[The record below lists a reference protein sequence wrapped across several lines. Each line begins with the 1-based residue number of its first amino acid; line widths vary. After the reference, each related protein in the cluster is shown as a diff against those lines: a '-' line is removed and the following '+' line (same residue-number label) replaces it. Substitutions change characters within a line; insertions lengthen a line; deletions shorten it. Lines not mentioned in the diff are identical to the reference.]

1 MLRAVVLILILSIQL
16 AFTSTY
22 QGKQIRIVYS
32 YNRKQYDS
40 LEVIVNKNEKT
51 IYQKNHTLFTN
62 FDSTN
67 IGYATKADKVEVILR
82 GYKKDLYCYPH
93 IERLQYPYYRMS
105 YGLNFECVKLKT

>member
-1 MLRAVVLILILSIQL
+1 MFVVKLLLLFNLQ
-16 AFTSTY
+16 T
-22 QGKQIRIVYS
+22 QPIRVVYN
-32 YNRKQYDS
+32 YNRLQYDS
-40 LEVIVNKNEKT
+40 LEIIVNKNEKT

-67 IGYATKADKVEVILR
+67 VGYATKADTVEVILR

-93 IERLQYPYYRMS
+93 IERLQYPYYRIS

>member
-1 MLRAVVLILILSIQL
+1 MLLVKILLLCNLQ
-16 AFTSTY
+16 T
-22 QGKQIRIVYS
+22 QPVRVVYS
-32 YNRKQYDS
+32 YNRLHYDS
-40 LEVIVNKNEKT
+40 LEIIVNKNEKT

-93 IERLQYPYYRMS
+93 IERLQYPYYRIS